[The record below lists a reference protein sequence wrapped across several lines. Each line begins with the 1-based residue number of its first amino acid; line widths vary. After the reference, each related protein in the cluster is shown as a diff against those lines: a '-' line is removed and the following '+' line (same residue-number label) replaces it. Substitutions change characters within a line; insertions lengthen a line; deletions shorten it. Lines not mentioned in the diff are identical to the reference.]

1 MSTVYDL
8 EIRKYYGYSFY
19 TNYTNVI
26 HMIKVKNT
34 TNKAKPIYVVT
45 RELVVLDPGEEIEFD
60 GDIELVDEDNQ

>member
-1 MSTVYDL
+1 
-8 EIRKYYGYSFY
+8 
-19 TNYTNVI
+19 
-26 HMIKVKNT
+26 MIKVKNT